1 MIPRP
6 AEPALRLRA
15 SPRSSRTCE
24 ALPDAAF
31 CADFEEYRAEAA
43 PPFVLHE
50 LRGIAP
56 DPAQAPRQ
64 RPDRRGARRT

>member
-6 AEPALRLRA
+6 AAPASRLRA
-15 SPRSSRTCE
+15 SLRSSRTCE
-24 ALPDAAF
+24 ALPGAAF

-50 LRGIAP
+50 LRAS
-56 DPAQAPRQ
+56 
-64 RPDRRGARRT
+64 